1 MTKKYV
7 MLLMNNAEGNNNKF
21 YEMKLEDDDG
31 VVIRYGRV
39 GATGVTEHKG
49 YGEATFEKV
58 KNSKTKKGYRE
69 VDVVVSEGGSAP
81 TTTRSNSSI
90 AEIAKR
96 DIAQGNTQ
104 LHGLLDRLAQINR
117 FQLLAASGGQIDIVD
132 GEVKT
137 ALGVLI
143 PLSSIDTAK
152 KKLNSLAEH
161 VNKSDLGP
169 SYINDLQD
177 YLTLVPQ
184 KIPSKRGWDKNFFTE
199 FTTFQ
204 NQHDLLEQLEN
215 SVKNSKPVVRDDET
229 AEQKIERLFGYSLE
243 VVEDGKEFDRI
254 NKFYTKGINRV
265 HVASNR
271 KLHKIYK
278 MINPEKLKVFEET
291 AKRLGNVQMLWH
303 GTRAHNVLSILKGGL
318 IIPPTVGGGYTI
330 AGRMFGDGVYF
341 SDQSTKSLN
350 YSAGY
355 WGSGGY
361 EKGNIFMLNAN
372 VAMGKSYTP
381 PGPTQRL
388 PAGYDSI
395 YAIGGKSGVQ
405 NNEMIVPTLSQIHL
419 DYLCEFE

>member
-1 MTKKYV
+1 
-7 MLLMNNAEGNNNKF
+7 MLLKNDAAANNNKF
-21 YEMKLEDDDG
+21 YEIKLEDDDS
-31 VVIRYGRV
+31 VVARYGRV

-49 YGEATFEKV
+49 HGEATFEKV
-58 KNSKTKKGYRE
+58 KKSKTAGSKGYRE
-69 VDVVVSEGGSAP
+69 VEVMVSEGGSP
-81 TTTRSNSSI
+81 STSKGGNL

-96 DIAQGNTQ
+96 DIAKGDAS
-104 LHGLLDRLAQINR
+104 LHSLLDRLTQINR

-137 ALGVLI
+137 ALGVLV
-143 PLSSIDTAK
+143 PLTSIERAK
-152 KKLNSLAEH
+152 KILVELNQLVDA
-161 VNKSDLGP
+161 SDLG
-169 SYINDLQD
+169 SEYVTHLQD

-184 KIPSKRGWDKNFFTE
+184 KVGHKRGWDKTFFSE

-204 NQHDLLEQLEN
+204 NQNDLLEQLEN
-215 SVKNSKPVVRDDET
+215 SVKNSKPVEIKADDAVE
-229 AEQKIERLFGYSLE
+229 EVIERLFGYHLE

-254 NKFYTKGINRV
+254 NQFYTGSVNRV

-271 KLHKIYK
+271 KLFKIYRMVNEAK
-278 MINPEKLKVFEET
+278 AKSFEEV
-291 AKRLGNVQMLWH
+291 ANRIGNVKMLWH

-355 WGSGGY
+355 WGSGGS
-361 EKGNIFMLNAN
+361 EKGNIFMLNAQ
-372 VAMGKSYTP
+372 VAMGKEYVP
-381 PGPTQRL
+381 RGPTQTR

-395 YAIGGKSGVQ
+395 YAIGNKSGVQ
-405 NNEMIVPTLSQIHL
+405 NNEMIVPSVDQFRL
-419 DYLCEFE
+419 DFLCEFE

>member
-39 GATGVTEHKG
+39 GASGVTEHKG

-69 VDVVVSEGGSAP
+69 VEVVVSEGGSAP
-81 TTTRSNSSI
+81 ASSKGGNL

-96 DIAQGNTQ
+96 DIANGNTS
-104 LHGLLDRLAQINR
+104 LHALLDRLAQINR

-143 PLSSIDTAK
+143 PLSSIDRAK
-152 KKLNSLAEH
+152 ILLSELGGY
-161 VNKSDLGP
+161 VNASDLGS
-169 SYINDLQD
+169 SYVNTLQD

-184 KIPSKRGWDKNFFTE
+184 KLSHKRGWDKTFFSE

-215 SVKNSKPVVRDDET
+215 SVKNSKPIVRDET
-229 AEQKIERLFGYSLE
+229 SEEKIERLFGYSLE
-243 VVEDGKEFDRI
+243 TVADSSVFDKI
-254 NKFYTKGINRV
+254 NKFYNATSQHKHISSNKKLIN
-265 HVASNR
+265 
-271 KLHKIYK
+271 IYK
-278 MINPEKLKVFEET
+278 LVNDDKSASFNEKSNKI
-291 AKRLGNVQMLWH
+291 GNEMMLWH
-303 GTRAHNVLSILKGGL
+303 GTRSANILSILKNGL
-318 IIPPTVGGGYTI
+318 IIPPTTGGGYTI
-330 AGRMFGDGVYF
+330 AGRLFGNGVYF

-350 YSAGY
+350 YSVGY
-355 WGSGGY
+355 WGKDGVASGSV
-361 EKGNIFMLNAN
+361 FMINAT
-372 VAMGKSYTP
+372 VAMGKYYTP
-381 PGPTQRL
+381 TGPIQRR
-388 PAGYDSI
+388 PTSYDSI
-395 YAIGGKSGVQ
+395 YAVGGKSGVI
-405 NNEMIVPTLSQIHL
+405 NNEMIVDDLNQFRL
-419 DYLCEFE
+419 DYLCEFD

>member
-39 GATGVTEHKG
+39 GASGVTEHKG

-81 TTTRSNSSI
+81 ASSKGGNL

-96 DIAQGNTQ
+96 DIANGNTS
-104 LHGLLDRLAQINR
+104 LHALLDRLAQINR

-143 PLSSIDTAK
+143 PLTSIDRAK
-152 KKLNSLAEH
+152 LLL
-161 VNKSDLGP
+161 SDLGGYVNAGDLGT
-169 SYINDLQD
+169 SYVNALQD

-184 KIPSKRGWDKNFFTE
+184 KLSHKRGWDKTFFSE

-215 SVKNSKPVVRDDET
+215 SVKNSKPIVRDES
-229 AEQKIERLFGYSLE
+229 AEEKIERLFGYSLE
-243 VVEDGKEFDRI
+243 TVDDPAQFKRI
-254 NKFYTKGINRV
+254 NDFYTKGINRV

-278 MINPEKLKVFEET
+278 MVNAEKLSVFEET

-381 PGPTQRL
+381 PGPMSRPP

-405 NNEMIVPTLSQIHL
+405 NNEMIVPSLSQIHL

>member
-7 MLLMNNAEGNNNKF
+7 MLIKNDAAANSNKF
-21 YEMKLEDDDG
+21 YEVKLEDDDQ
-31 VVIRYGRV
+31 VVARYGRV
-39 GATGVTEHKG
+39 GAAGVIEYKG
-49 YGEATFEKV
+49 YGEATFDKV
-58 KNSKTKKGYRE
+58 VKSKTGASKKYRQ
-69 VDVVVSEGGSAP
+69 VDVVVQENGVPSTASGG
-81 TTTRSNSSI
+81 NL

-96 DIAQGNTQ
+96 DIANGNTA
-104 LHGLLDRLAQINR
+104 LHALLDRLAQINR

-143 PLSSIDTAK
+143 PLGSIDRAK
-152 KKLNSLAEH
+152 ELLN
-161 VNKSDLGP
+161 DLGGYVNAGDLGS
-169 SYINDLQD
+169 SYVNTLQD
-177 YLTLVPQ
+177 YLSLVPQ
-184 KIPSKRGWDKNFFTE
+184 KLPHSRGWDKTFFSE
-199 FTTFQ
+199 FTSFQ

-215 SVKNSKPVVRDDET
+215 SVKNSKPIVRDET
-229 AEQKIERLFGYSLE
+229 ADQKIERVFGYSLE
-243 VVEDGKEFDRI
+243 TVDDPAEFKRI
-254 NKFYTKGINRV
+254 NDFYTKGINKV

-271 KLHKIYK
+271 KLYKIYK
-278 MINPEKLKVFEET
+278 MVNDKKLAEFQET

-361 EKGNIFMLNAN
+361 ENGNIFMLNAN
-372 VAMGKSYTP
+372 VAMGNSYIP
-381 PGPTQRL
+381 KGPINKM

>member
-21 YEMKLEDDDG
+21 YEMKMEDDDK

-39 GATGVTEHKG
+39 GATGVTEEKG
-49 YGEATFEKV
+49 YGDAVFEKV

-69 VDVVVSEGGSAP
+69 VEIVVSEGGAP
-81 TTTRSNSSI
+81 PASSKGGNL
-90 AEIAKR
+90 ADIAKR
-96 DIAQGNTQ
+96 DIANGNTT
-104 LHGLLDRLAQINR
+104 LHGLLDRLTEINR
-117 FQLLAASGGQIDIVD
+117 FQLLSASGGQIDIVD

-137 ALGVLI
+137 ALGVLV

-152 KKLNSLAEH
+152 TKLNELANY
-161 VNKSDLGP
+161 VNVADLST
-169 SYINDLQD
+169 SYINALQD

-184 KIPSKRGWDKNFFTE
+184 KIPSKRGWDRNFFTE

-215 SVKNSKPVVRDDET
+215 SVKNSKPIVRDET
-229 AEQKIERLFGYSLE
+229 ASETIERLFGYSLE

-254 NKFYTKGINRV
+254 NSFYKKGINRA

-271 KLHKIYK
+271 ELYKIYK
-278 MINPEKLKVFEET
+278 MVNAEKLSAFEET

-372 VAMGKSYTP
+372 VAMGKAYVP
-381 PGPTQRL
+381 PGPMNRL
-388 PAGYDSI
+388 PSGYDSVN
-395 YAIGGKSGVQ
+395 AIGGKSGVQ
-405 NNEMIVPTLSQIHL
+405 NNEMIVPSLSQIHL
-419 DYLCEFE
+419 DLLCEFK

>member
-39 GATGVTEHKG
+39 GASGVTEHKG
-49 YGEATFEKV
+49 YGEDTFEKV
-58 KNSKTKKGYRE
+58 KKSKTKKGYRE

-81 TTTRSNSSI
+81 TSSKGSLI
-90 AEIAKR
+90 EIAKR
-96 DIAQGNTQ
+96 DIANGNTS
-104 LHGLLDRLAQINR
+104 LHALLDRLATINR

-143 PLSSIDTAK
+143 PSSSIDRAK
-152 KKLNSLAEH
+152 ALLVELGNY
-161 VNKSDLGP
+161 VNAADLGT
-169 SYINDLQD
+169 SYVNTLQD

-184 KIPSKRGWDKNFFTE
+184 KLGHKRGWDQTFFTE

-204 NQHDLLEQLEN
+204 NQHDLLEQLDN
-215 SVKNSKPVVRDDET
+215 SVKNSKPIVRDET
-229 AEQKIERLFGYSLE
+229 AEETIERLFGYSLE
-243 VVEDGKEFDRI
+243 TVDDPAQFKRI
-254 NKFYTKGINRV
+254 NDFYTKGVNRV

-271 KLHKIYK
+271 KLHKIYR
-278 MINPEKLKVFEET
+278 MVNAEKLAQFEET

-381 PGPTQRL
+381 PGPMSRPP

-405 NNEMIVPTLSQIHL
+405 NNEMIVPSLSQIHL

>member
-1 MTKKYV
+1 

-21 YEMKLEDDDG
+21 YEMKLEDDDS
-31 VVIRYGRV
+31 VIIRYGRV
-39 GATGVTEHKG
+39 GANGVTEHKG
-49 YGEATFEKV
+49 YGEDTFEKV
-58 KNSKTKKGYRE
+58 MKSKTKKGYRE

-81 TTTRSNSSI
+81 TISKGGNL

-96 DIAQGNTQ
+96 DIANGNTS
-104 LHGLLDRLAQINR
+104 LHALLDRLAQINR

-143 PLSSIDTAK
+143 PLTSIDRAK
-152 KKLNSLAEH
+152 GLL
-161 VNKSDLGP
+161 SDLGGYVQSNDLGS
-169 SYINDLQD
+169 SYVNALQD

-184 KIPSKRGWDKNFFTE
+184 KLSHRRGWDQNFFSE

-215 SVKNSKPVVRDDET
+215 SVKNSKPVVRDESTEET
-229 AEQKIERLFGYSLE
+229 VERLFGYSLE
-243 VVEDGKEFDRI
+243 VVDDDTQFKRI
-254 NKFYTKGINRV
+254 NDFYTKGVNRV

-271 KLHKIYK
+271 KLQKIYK
-278 MINPEKLKVFEET
+278 MVNPEKLAIFEET

-318 IIPPTVGGGYTI
+318 IIPPTTGGGYTI

-355 WGSGGY
+355 WGSGGA
-361 EKGNIFMLNAN
+361 EKGSIFMLNAN

-381 PGPTQRL
+381 SGPTSRM
-388 PAGYDSI
+388 PSGYDSI

-405 NNEMIVPTLSQIHL
+405 NNEMIVPSLSQIHL

>member
-39 GATGVTEHKG
+39 GASGVTEHKG

-81 TTTRSNSSI
+81 TSSKGSLV
-90 AEIAKR
+90 EIAKR
-96 DIAQGNTQ
+96 DIANGNTS
-104 LHGLLDRLAQINR
+104 LHALLDRLAQINR

-143 PLSSIDTAK
+143 PSSSIDRAK
-152 KKLNSLAEH
+152 VLLSELGNY
-161 VNKSDLGP
+161 VNANDLGT
-169 SYINDLQD
+169 SYVNALQD

-184 KIPSKRGWDKNFFTE
+184 KIGHKRGWDKTFFTE

-204 NQHDLLEQLEN
+204 NQHDLLEQLDN
-215 SVKNSKPVVRDDET
+215 SVKNSKPVVRDES
-229 AEQKIERLFGYSLE
+229 AEEKIERLFGYSLE
-243 VVEDGKEFDRI
+243 TVDDAAQFKRI
-254 NKFYTKGINRV
+254 NDFYTKGINRV

-278 MINPEKLKVFEET
+278 MVNAEKQSVFEET

-318 IIPPTVGGGYTI
+318 IIPPTSGGGYTI

-381 PGPTQRL
+381 PGPMSRPP

-405 NNEMIVPTLSQIHL
+405 NNEMIVPSLSQIHL

>member
-1 MTKKYV
+1 MAKKYL

-21 YEMKLEDDDG
+21 YEMKLEDDDS

-39 GATGVTEHKG
+39 GAAGVTEHKG
-49 YGEATFEKV
+49 HGEDIFEKV
-58 KNSKTKKGYRE
+58 ANAKKKKGYRE
-69 VDVVVSEGGSAP
+69 VEVMVSEGGSAP
-81 TTTRSNSSI
+81 VASKSGSNL

-96 DIAQGNTQ
+96 DIAKGNTA

-137 ALGVLI
+137 ALGVLV
-143 PLSSIDTAK
+143 PLSSINTAK
-152 KKLNSLAEH
+152 EKLNNLSKL
-161 VNKSDLGP
+161 VNVMDLG
-169 SYINDLQD
+169 SEYVNDLQD

-184 KIPSKRGWDKNFFTE
+184 KIQSKRGWDKNFFTE

-204 NQHDLLEQLEN
+204 NQYDLLEQLEN
-215 SVKNSKPVVRDDET
+215 SVKNSRPPEPKNET
-229 AEQKIERLFGYSLE
+229 DAEKIERLFGYSLD
-243 VVEDGKEFDRI
+243 VIEDGSVFDKI
-254 NKFYTKGINRV
+254 NKFYTRGINRQ

-278 MINPEKLKVFEET
+278 MVNPEKEEIFKEAA
-291 AKRLGNVQMLWH
+291 AKLGNVQMLWH

-318 IIPPTVGGGYTI
+318 IIPPTTGGNYTI

-361 EKGNIFMLNAN
+361 EKGNIFMLNAQ
-372 VAMGKSYTP
+372 VAMGKAYTP

-405 NNEMIVPTLSQIHL
+405 NNEMIVPRLNQINL

>member
-39 GATGVTEHKG
+39 GASGVTEHKG

-69 VDVVVSEGGSAP
+69 VDVVVSEGGSGPA
-81 TTTRSNSSI
+81 SSKGGNL

-96 DIAQGNTQ
+96 DIANGNTA
-104 LHGLLDRLAQINR
+104 LHALLDRLATINR

-143 PLSSIDTAK
+143 PLSSIDRAK
-152 KKLNSLAEH
+152 ILLSELGGY
-161 VNKSDLGP
+161 VNASDLGT
-169 SYINDLQD
+169 SYVNALQD

-184 KIPSKRGWDKNFFTE
+184 KLSHKRGWDKTFFSE

-215 SVKNSKPVVRDDET
+215 SVKNSKPIVRDES
-229 AEQKIERLFGYSLE
+229 AEEKIERLFGYSLE
-243 VVEDGKEFDRI
+243 TVDDPIQFKRI
-254 NKFYTKGINRV
+254 NDFYTNGINRV

-278 MINPEKLKVFEET
+278 MVNAEKLAQFEET

-381 PGPTQRL
+381 PGPMSRPP

-405 NNEMIVPTLSQIHL
+405 NNEMIVPSLSQIHL

>member
-39 GATGVTEHKG
+39 GASGVTEHKG

-81 TTTRSNSSI
+81 ASSKGGNL

-96 DIAQGNTQ
+96 DIANGNTS
-104 LHGLLDRLAQINR
+104 LHALLDRLAQINR

-143 PLSSIDTAK
+143 PLTSIDRAK
-152 KKLNSLAEH
+152 LLL
-161 VNKSDLGP
+161 SDLGGYVNTGDLGT
-169 SYINDLQD
+169 SYVNALQD

-184 KIPSKRGWDKNFFTE
+184 KLSHKRGWDKTFFSE

-215 SVKNSKPVVRDDET
+215 SVKNSTPIVCDEL
-229 AEQKIERLFGYSLE
+229 AEEKIERLFGYSLE
-243 VVEDGKEFDRI
+243 TVDDPAQFKRI
-254 NKFYTKGINRV
+254 NDFYTKGINRV

-278 MINPEKLKVFEET
+278 MVNAEKQSVFEET

-303 GTRAHNVLSILKGGL
+303 GSRAHNILSILKNGL

-330 AGRMFGDGVYF
+330 AGRMFGDYVYF

-361 EKGNIFMLNAN
+361 DNGNIFMFNAS
-372 VAMGKSYTP
+372 VACGRQYIP
-381 PGPTQRL
+381 NGPINNI
-388 PAGYDSI
+388 PSGYDSI
-395 YAIGGKSGVQ
+395 YAVGGKSGVQ
-405 NNEMIVPTLSQIHL
+405 NNEMVIPQLNQFML
-419 DYLCEFE
+419 DYLCEFI